1 MPGLSRSEVRSTSSD
16 LVHFTQRMGPPAC
29 GNSCGAASGRS
40 ASNMRSSFSWPA
52 CWGTAA
58 MCCAVARQ
66 RDMLKSSSS
75 NSLTLKTKWWDHK
88 GIAHAKRQVR
98 TAGDD
103 AVAVVGK
110 VHGAHYVLVVPNALL
125 VARQRVPQPGREV
138 RRARD
143 TQHARVVELARPHRA
158 LLHSR

>member
-1 MPGLSRSEVRSTSSD
+1 MLRDGAAVAD
-16 LVHFTQRMGPPAC
+16 LVVDGALERPGPLRLPPPYPARHRWMDAVQLQALAAGRVDGPRFFTDLFATLPAEQVLRFLD
-29 GNSCGAASGRS
+29 GTSTVAEEVGIMRASPT
-40 ASNMRSSFSWPA
+40 W
-52 CWGTAA
+52 A
-58 MCCAVARQ
+58 M
-66 RDMLKSSSS
+66 
-75 NSLTLKTKWWDHK
+75 T
-88 GIAHAKRQVR
+88 R